1 MARLQYVDLKTFL
14 PDLNLTRADR
24 TSMRVAL
31 ELRVPLLNHPLVEYA
46 IGLGQSVRNPAGQ
59 LKGLFKET
67 FSPRLPAEIVQRK
80 KKGFSAPVK
89 QWYTGE
95 QLETLARA
103 IQNEQPDLAQAWLSP
118 DLPSRAR
125 RMTGSRA
132 YKLWTFLQWLRRN
145 G

>member
-1 MARLQYVDLKTFL
+1 MARMQYVDMMTFL

-31 ELRVPLLNHPLVEYA
+31 ELRVPLLNHRLVDYA
-46 IGLGQSVRNPAGQ
+46 CGLGQEVRNPAGRA
-59 LKGLFKET
+59 KGLFKDAMA
-67 FSPRLPAEIVQRK
+67 PRVPDVIRTRK

-89 QWYTGE
+89 QWFTGE
-95 QLETLARA
+95 DLSRLAADVRS
-103 IQNEQPDLAQAWLSP
+103 ERPDLYRSWLAE
-118 DLPSRAR
+118 DLTRTAR

-132 YKLWTFLQWLRRN
+132 YKLWVFLQWMRRH